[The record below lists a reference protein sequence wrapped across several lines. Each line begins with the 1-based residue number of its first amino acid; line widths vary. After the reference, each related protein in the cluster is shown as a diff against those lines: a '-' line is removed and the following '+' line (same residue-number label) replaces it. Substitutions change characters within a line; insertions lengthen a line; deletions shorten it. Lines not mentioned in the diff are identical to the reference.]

1 MAFRTSILL
10 PIPDAEPLV
19 GPLRHL
25 YDPADAAGVGAH
37 VTLLFPFVPAPQ
49 LDANVIADVAT
60 MFGKNRPLDLIF
72 DRVAQFPDV
81 AYLALADETPIL
93 ALIRELQNRWP
104 EYPLYEGKFPAVVP
118 HLTVAHGDSSICAA
132 VAAQL
137 TLKLPLVTTVTYAA
151 LYTESA
157 DSIWSERARF
167 PL

>member
-72 DRVAQFPDV
+72 DRVVVVIGGRPAREALKRRIHKACRPNER
-81 AYLALADETPIL
+81 LADLPQESPQRPRVNQEPGGSNPCDGPGKPYDGD
-93 ALIRELQNRWP
+93 RE
-104 EYPLYEGKFPAVVP
+104 
-118 HLTVAHGDSSICAA
+118 
-132 VAAQL
+132 
-137 TLKLPLVTTVTYAA
+137 
-151 LYTESA
+151 
-157 DSIWSERARF
+157 
-167 PL
+167 